1 MTADSTSNL
10 TSDATVIVTS
20 GTASD
25 ATIAPSNSRRSG
37 RPVVFALALAGV
49 VAFSGCSA
57 IADKATEEGV
67 ERMIESSLD
76 DELGDVDI
84 DFDGLMGDGGGDF
97 SIRTDD
103 GSFSL
108 GEDGSIVIDTP
119 DGTFTGQADDDGIS
133 LEGDDGSRFDMGFD
147 TEFDTESDTEF
158 DTEFDDAGD
167 GSGSISFETADGEF
181 SSQFGDEAWSIWPS
195 DVPRPDFDRDPWV
208 SGTETDGVIWIL
220 AGGTSDAAPATAL
233 ASYTERFSGYEVTT
247 ESWDGSEIA
256 TLTNDTYTVIASANH
271 DDYLGATA
279 LSVSLSSL

>member
-1 MTADSTSNL
+1 MNASRHTSPASRHTSELTARPDV
-10 TSDATVIVTS
+10 D
-20 GTASD
+20 TASNV
-25 ATIAPSNSRRSG
+25 TVTPSNSRRAG
-37 RPVVFALALAGV
+37 RPIVFGLALAGV
-49 VAFSGCSA
+49 IAFSGCSA

-84 DFDGLMGDGGGDF
+84 DFGGLLGDGGGDF

-103 GSFSL
+103 GSFSF

-119 DGTFTGQADDDGIS
+119 EGTFTGQADDSGIS
-133 LEGDDGSRFDMGFD
+133 LDGDDGSVVDTVFDMVFD
-147 TEFDTESDTEF
+147 TDLDGS
-158 DTEFDDAGD
+158 GD

-220 AGGTSDAAPATAL
+220 AGGTSDAEPATAL
-233 ASYTERFSGYEVTT
+233 ARYTERFSGYEVTT

-256 TLTNDTYTVIASANH
+256 TLTNGTYTVIASANH